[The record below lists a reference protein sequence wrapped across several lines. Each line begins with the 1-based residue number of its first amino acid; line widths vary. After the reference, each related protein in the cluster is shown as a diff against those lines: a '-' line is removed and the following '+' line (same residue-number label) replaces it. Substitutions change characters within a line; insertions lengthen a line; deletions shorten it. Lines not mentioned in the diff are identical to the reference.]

1 MYYSIHFNLY
11 NGLSACFAEK
21 TGESALDEIKHGK
34 VKCNNKKDMNS

>member
-1 MYYSIHFNLY
+1 M
-11 NGLSACFAEK
+11 ACLHVFAEK